1 MTMRG
6 GWRTSIDVVGVRVPL
21 QWVALTSVTTFI
33 MNGQLKALA
42 VSTEKRTPV
51 MPDIPSAAETLPG
64 FNVDSWYAVFAPAD
78 TPNAVVDRLY
88 KAFAEASKD
97 RAVQDALMAQGAVAV
112 GSTPSELDAVV
123 KREVAMWKELATKAN
138 IRVD

>member
-33 MNGQLKALA
+33 KNGQLKALA

-51 MPDIPSAAETLPG
+51 MPDIPSAAETVEG
-64 FNVDSWYAVFAPAD
+64 FNVDSWYAVFAPAG
-78 TPNAVVDRLY
+78 TPDAI
-88 KAFAEASKD
+88 
-97 RAVQDALMAQGAVAV
+97 VQRFSDAIAQVTQDSGVQQSFMAQGAVAV
-112 GSTPSELDAVV
+112 GSKPGDLDAIVT
-123 KREVAMWKELATKAN
+123 KEIPMWKELAQK
-138 IRVD
+138 